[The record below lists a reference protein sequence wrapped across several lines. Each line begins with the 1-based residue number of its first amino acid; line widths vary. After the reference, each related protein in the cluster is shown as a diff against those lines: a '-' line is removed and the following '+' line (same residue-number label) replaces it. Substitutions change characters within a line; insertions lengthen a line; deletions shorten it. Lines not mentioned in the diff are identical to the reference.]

1 MQYFGKFYL
10 DKEKDIIVTLFK
22 ENHDLYYE
30 ISTPNHASGNLI
42 TNLASLCHLDIS
54 FDTNGLK
61 VIRGRV
67 PGYIDGEGRFLWI
80 LRLADTKT
88 ANIYPDGTIDRKAYI
103 PAIAKTFM
111 SQTKEYHLSANKT
124 LVKTYI
130 REECKFHTDL
140 HTHMNANL
148 SPDILIAMGI
158 AHQIRYPYYYIK
170 KLHLKITDKQREKL
184 EKDRSIV
191 AETLK
196 DSSLKGKYLERRIN
210 DNTFINFAD
219 LILNNLEYASY
230 NIPKIRAS
238 LAVMKDGQ
246 AVFTNLEKVYLYR
259 YVFTKGIES
268 DEKIS
273 FHHIDEIPDT
283 DIVNYLHQML
293 EDRKNPDY
301 QNNSLYQDELLWIA
315 RSYAHNRVYYAEIS
329 DTSLVK
335 KKQAAHVL
343 KEIHEVMPAITKETG
358 VTLRFLAAFRRIPLT
373 IVKDQIENNYFT
385 ENLQVLKAVAK
396 DPYIAGSDFVGEEI
410 NDIREL
416 KPVIHEIVKIA
427 SDIPSFVIRIHAG
440 ENDSL
445 PDNVANSI
453 LCVRDSLSPG
463 QKFPCMRI
471 GHGLYTANLNTKKG
485 RELIGLLLKYHVVLE
500 FQITSN
506 VRLNNLN
513 SLQHHPLKQY
523 LKAGIACVQGTDGGA
538 LYGTDSIDE
547 QLSLERMLDLDFN
560 KMCQMADAEKHVMDV
575 SIKAFKEKN
584 KWFEETCHID
594 IQEFYQNRIHAE
606 SEEFLDVSAGERK
619 YDSSD
624 VFKDKISLMP
634 VDKVPVIIAG
644 GSFNNASHMTKLRK
658 SETKLIDDLL
668 TRSDPDK
675 VFFVIGPSFKGY
687 EKYLLEHNHNR
698 FDIWCFV
705 PSAVTKTEWKKIQ
718 AEPVHVRVSI
728 EASAMG
734 CYKSFA
740 YEIFKR
746 RESVIVA
753 FDGNSIGANLIQD
766 AKNSKYKSRTFI
778 SVHSR
783 SLMIKAKSLEGYI
796 TYFDDKDNA
805 DEMIRYCDK
814 YYADFSN
821 PDAMILKKKKVY
833 DKI

>member
-1 MQYFGKFYL
+1 M
-10 DKEKDIIVTLFK
+10 
-22 ENHDLYYE
+22 
-30 ISTPNHASGNLI
+30 
-42 TNLASLCHLDIS
+42 
-54 FDTNGLK
+54 
-61 VIRGRV
+61 R
-67 PGYIDGEGRFLWI
+67 YI
-80 LRLADTKT
+80 
-88 ANIYPDGTIDRKAYI
+88 
-103 PAIAKTFM
+103 
-111 SQTKEYHLSANKT
+111 
-124 LVKTYI
+124 
-130 REECKFHTDL
+130 
-140 HTHMNANL
+140 
-148 SPDILIAMGI
+148 
-158 AHQIRYPYYYIK
+158 
-170 KLHLKITDKQREKL
+170 
-184 EKDRSIV
+184 
-191 AETLK
+191 
-196 DSSLKGKYLERRIN
+196 
-210 DNTFINFAD
+210 
-219 LILNNLEYASY
+219 
-230 NIPKIRAS
+230 
-238 LAVMKDGQ
+238 
-246 AVFTNLEKVYLYR
+246 
-259 YVFTKGIES
+259 
-268 DEKIS
+268 
-273 FHHIDEIPDT
+273 
-283 DIVNYLHQML
+283 HQML
-293 EDRKNPDY
+293 KDRENPDY
-301 QNNSLYQDELLWIA
+301 MHNSLYQDELLWIA

-335 KKQAAHVL
+335 KNQAAHVL
-343 KEIHEVMPAITKETG
+343 KEIHDVMPAITKETG

-385 ENLQVLKAVAK
+385 ENLQVLKAAAQ
-396 DPYIAGSDFVGEEI
+396 DPYVAGSDFVGEEI

-416 KPVIHEIVKIA
+416 KPVIQEIVKIA

-485 RELIGLLLKYHVVLE
+485 RELIDLLLKYHVVLE

-547 QLSLERMLDLDFN
+547 QLSLERMLELDFN
-560 KMCQMADAEKHVMDV
+560 EMCQMAEAEKHVMDA
-575 SIKAFKEKN
+575 SLKAFEDKKQ
-584 KWFEETCHID
+584 WFSDTCHTD
-594 IQEFYQNRIHAE
+594 TEQFYQKRISAE

-619 YDSSD
+619 YDSTE
-624 VFKDKISLMP
+624 VFKDKIRLMP
-634 VDKVPVIIAG
+634 MNKVPVIIAG
-644 GSFNNASHMTKLRK
+644 GSFNNASHMTKLRA

-687 EKYLLEHNHNR
+687 EKYLLDKNHNR

-705 PSAVTKTEWKKIQ
+705 PSAVTKAEWKRIQ
-718 AEPVHVRVSI
+718 NEPVHVRVSI

-753 FDGNSIGANLIQD
+753 FDGNSTGTNLIQD

-796 TYFDDKDNA
+796 TYFDDDDNA